1 MRPDTGDAAVD
12 AVLHVAHLIRT
23 RTDTELRRT
32 GLSLSGYKVL
42 RALDGADRPMHEISH
57 LLHVAPRTVT
67 DLVDGLTAQ
76 GLVER
81 RAHPTDR
88 RSTLLHLTSS
98 GVQRLAQARDDAER
112 TGREV
117 LGPLSA
123 AERVELLRLLVAI
136 RDASG
141 ERAR

>member
-123 AERVELLRLLVAI
+123 AERVELLRLLVAV